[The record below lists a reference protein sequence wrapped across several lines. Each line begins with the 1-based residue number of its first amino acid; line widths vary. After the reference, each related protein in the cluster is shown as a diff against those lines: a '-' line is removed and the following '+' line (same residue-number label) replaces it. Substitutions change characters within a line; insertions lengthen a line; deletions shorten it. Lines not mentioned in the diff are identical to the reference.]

1 MNKWLIA
8 GLVVL
13 GLASLGGGAAFAYSQ
28 AQSIPEEGAVL
39 VTGGERPE
47 GGLGAWPGWS
57 GRGMRQMGRLGGIGT
72 EAGARRDL
80 GFYAFAQAL
89 GLPAEELQSRL
100 VEGETLADI
109 AEEKGMTM
117 EQLRTAAREA
127 IPGVLEDF
135 VADGVMTQQQA
146 DRALE
151 AIEQAGEGIFL
162 RLGRNRMFGFGP
174 QSIWGAPDGDC
185 PCVEP

>member
-28 AQSIPEEGAVL
+28 AQSISEDGQIVGL
-39 VTGGERPE
+39 VTGGDGPAR
-47 GGLGAWPGWS
+47 GFGVWPGWS
-57 GRGMRQMGRLGGIGT
+57 GRGMRQMGRLGGIGR
-72 EAGARRDL
+72 EAGAVRDL

-100 VEGETLADI
+100 VEGETLAAI

-146 DRALE
+146 DRALQ
-151 AIEQAGEGIFL
+151 AIEQAGDSLFL
-162 RLGRNRMFGFGP
+162 RLGRGGVFGF
-174 QSIWGAPDGDC
+174 C
-185 PCVEP
+185 P

>member
-13 GLASLGGGAAFAYSQ
+13 GLASLGGGAVLAYSQ
-28 AQSIPEEGAVL
+28 AQDIPEDGQEFGPLTGAV
-39 VTGGERPE
+39 GPGEGFGVR
-47 GGLGAWPGWS
+47 PGWS

-72 EAGARRDL
+72 EAGAVRGL
-80 GFYAFAQAL
+80 GFYALAQAL

-100 VEGETLADI
+100 VEGETLAAM

-127 IPGVLEDF
+127 IPAVLEDF

-151 AIEQAGEGIFL
+151 AVEQAGDDIFL
-162 RLGRNRMFGFGP
+162 RLGRNRLGP
-174 QSIWGAPDGDC
+174 QPIWGGPDGAC
-185 PCVEP
+185 PWAQP

>member
-1 MNKWLIA
+1 MNKWLIV

-13 GLASLGGGAAFAYSQ
+13 GLASLGGGAVFAYGQ
-28 AQSIPEEGAVL
+28 AQDISGDVAPATVVVGPEGAFGV
-39 VTGGERPE
+39 R
-47 GGLGAWPGWS
+47 PGWS

-72 EAGARRDL
+72 ETGAVRGL
-80 GFYAFAQAL
+80 GFYALAQAL

-100 VEGETLADI
+100 VEGETLAAI

-151 AIEQAGEGIFL
+151 ALEQDGDGTLL
-162 RLGRNRMFGFGP
+162 RLGRNGMFGFGP
-174 QSIWGAPDGDC
+174 QSIWGGPDDAC
-185 PCVEP
+185 PCAQP

>member
-1 MNKWLIA
+1 MNKWLIV

-13 GLASLGGGAAFAYSQ
+13 GLASLGGGAALAYSQ

-39 VTGGERPE
+39 VTGGEGPE
-47 GGLGAWPGWS
+47 GGFGVWPGWS
-57 GRGMRQMGRLGGIGT
+57 GRGMRQMGRLGGIGG
-72 EAGARRDL
+72 EAGAVRDL

-127 IPGVLEDF
+127 IPDVLEDF
-135 VADGVMTQQQA
+135 VADGVMTQRQA

-151 AIEQAGEGIFL
+151 ALEQAGDDIFL
-162 RLGRNRMFGFGP
+162 RLGRGGMFGFGP
-174 QSIWGAPDGDC
+174 QAICGGPDGAC
-185 PCVEP
+185 PWIQP